1 MARIHITRFFSESP
15 NIVLDKEDLNMQVL
29 VLIVFS
35 KV

>member
-29 VLIVFS
+29 KYLARFG
-35 KV
+35 